1 MTRAAS
7 VASSTLP
14 TWTTENRPASPATG
28 QQGYNTTL
36 NYVEVY
42 NGTDWQVVS
51 LLDKDAENWEDL
63 RFPSQSIDPVGST
76 APASRDNNDG
86 TITFSAS
93 ATNIIAGVAQ
103 MPHNWLR
110 GSAIRPHIHWCPT
123 TTGSGNVYWRFEYE
137 IVNFGDAFTGYTTV
151 NTLDAADGTSEKHQ
165 IHNLYSTEI
174 AMTNF
179 KESSI
184 MKWRIS
190 RIGGDG
196 TDTYA
201 AVARLLEFDIHY
213 RVGKPGTESEIPS

>member
-1 MTRAAS
+1 MPMWNEAGKP
-7 VASSTLP
+7 L
-14 TWTTENRPASPATG
+14 SPRMG
-28 QQGYNTTL
+28 MVGYNIDTL
-36 NYVEVY
+36 KIELYD
-42 NGTDWQVVS
+42 GSDWQVVS

-76 APASRDNNDG
+76 APATRDNNDG

-93 ATNIIAGVAQ
+93 ATNIIAGIAQ

-110 GSAIRPHIHWCPT
+110 GSAIRPHIHWSPT

-137 IVNFGDAFTGYTTV
+137 IVNFGDAFTGYTTI
-151 NTLDAADGTSEKHQ
+151 NTLDSADGTAEKHQ
-165 IHNLYSTEI
+165 MHNLYSTEI

-196 TDTYA
+196 TDTYS

>member
-1 MTRAAS
+1 MPMWNEAGKP
-7 VASSTLP
+7 L
-14 TWTTENRPASPATG
+14 SPRMG
-28 QQGYNTTL
+28 MVGYNIDTL
-36 NYVEVY
+36 KIELYD
-42 NGTDWQVVS
+42 GSDWQVVS

-76 APASRDNNDG
+76 APATRDNNDG

-93 ATNIIAGVAQ
+93 ATNIIAGIAQ

-110 GSAIRPHIHWCPT
+110 GSAIRPHIHWSPT

-137 IVNFGDAFTGYTTV
+137 IVNFGDAFTGYTTI
-151 NTLDAADGTSEKHQ
+151 NTLDSADGTAEKHQ
-165 IHNLYSTEI
+165 IHNLHSTEI

-196 TDTYA
+196 TDTYS

>member
-1 MTRAAS
+1 MWNEAGKP
-7 VASSTLP
+7 L
-14 TWTTENRPASPATG
+14 SPRMG
-28 QQGYNTTL
+28 MVGYNIDTL
-36 NYVEVY
+36 KIELYD
-42 NGTDWQVVS
+42 GSDWQVVS

-76 APASRDNNDG
+76 APATRDNNDG

-93 ATNIIAGVAQ
+93 ATNIIAGIAQ

-110 GSAIRPHIHWCPT
+110 GSAIRPHIHWSPT

-137 IVNFGDAFTGYTTV
+137 IVNFGDAFTGYTTI
-151 NTLDAADGTSEKHQ
+151 NTLDSADGTAEKHQ
-165 IHNLYSTEI
+165 IHNLHSTEI

-196 TDTYA
+196 TDTYS